1 MMVRYRR
8 LALSAL
14 FGVAIFL
21 QKSFAPPPYDKMFSI
36 LLQITL
42 LNLSFLLMGS
52 LGAVSTAVI
61 AGLLTSTI
69 RGWVAPL
76 TLTLSTLYGLLVAL
90 FNKLLRVVDEEGVR
104 KWRLM
109 ISSLISSLS
118 VGLIGTLFTL
128 LLGILEFNSSLITLL
143 ITVGGIQGLIG
154 GRLAAIIWERIGRM
168 G

>member
-1 MMVRYRR
+1 MIRYRR

-21 QKSFAPPPYDKMFSI
+21 QKSLAPPPYDKMFSI

-42 LNLSFLLMGS
+42 LNLSFLLVGS
-52 LGAVSTAVI
+52 LGAISTALI
-61 AGLLTSTI
+61 AGLLTSSI
-69 RGWVAPL
+69 RGWMAPL
-76 TLTLSTLYGLLVAL
+76 TLLLSTLYGLLVAL

-104 KWRLM
+104 RGRLM

-118 VGLIGTLFTL
+118 VGLMGTLSTL
-128 LLGILEFNSSLITLL
+128 LLGILELNPSLIILLMTL
-143 ITVGGIQGLIG
+143 GGIQGLLG
-154 GRLAAIIWERIGRM
+154 GQLAAVIWERIGRM

>member
-1 MMVRYRR
+1 MVRYRR

-21 QKSFAPPPYDKMFSI
+21 QKSLAPPPYDKMFSI

-90 FNKLLRVVDEEGVR
+90 FNKLLRVVDEEGVK

>member
-1 MMVRYRR
+1 MVRYRR

-21 QKSFAPPPYDKMFSI
+21 QKSLAPPPYDKMFSI